1 MANEDSAGEIML
13 MGSVVNTFLA
23 YYDWSTIMITCEQ
36 QIIQAGTQDYSI
48 PQSMYLYDGLDTE
61 AEIFYPDSNYEYFL
75 NTKVNVNGTPESLI
89 NALIAYSA
97 IPADVNVL
105 SFDAEDRVLNLS
117 KSFADA
123 LLAAD
128 EQYEQMLM
136 GSLVNTFVTY
146 YSLENITILSDGE
159 YCVSQ
164 RNIYD
169 APLSFFYL

>member
-1 MANEDSAGEIML
+1 MEDVARAILSVIGNETAL
-13 MGSVVNTFLA
+13 NRAFNLA
-23 YYDWSTIMITCEQ
+23 PLPAVT
-36 QIIQAGTQDYSI
+36 
-48 PQSMYLYDGLDTE
+48 
-61 AEIFYPDSNYEYFL
+61 YE
-75 NTKVNVNGTPESLI
+75 
-89 NALIAYSA
+89 
-97 IPADVNVL
+97 
-105 SFDAEDRVLNLS
+105 
-117 KSFADA
+117 SFADA

>member
-1 MANEDSAGEIML
+1 MH
-13 MGSVVNTFLA
+13 
-23 YYDWSTIMITCEQ
+23 TI
-36 QIIQAGTQDYSI
+36 
-48 PQSMYLYDGLDTE
+48 GLDGDLDL
-61 AEIFYPDSNYEYFL
+61 AAHLCGGGRI
-75 NTKVNVNGTPESLI
+75 
-89 NALIAYSA
+89 
-97 IPADVNVL
+97 
-105 SFDAEDRVLNLS
+105 DAGSE
-117 KSFADA
+117 